1 MLTAFTDV
9 PKSYWG
15 YDVINKAQKLEVV
28 HGRSEKIFDPTGII
42 TKQEIAQIVLN
53 VYSRNNT
60 VTDEDYEEAV
70 SSSAIE
76 LKQTKAADWAQNCVA
91 YGLTHSFWSVD
102 DYKVKTDGKTGAT
115 SPVSRQ
121 MMAKWIVDSM
131 GYKTFGLRVF
141 GYEDNADIDSAYY
154 PYVDSLY
161 RYAIMQGTDHGFK
174 PTNGM
179 TRAEAA
185 AVGVRMYDENNAD
198 RSKLAEN
205 PFVFES
211 GIVKDVSTKYQ
222 TFTLG
227 DKLVQIDKEAKI
239 LLDGQAVSFDKIAAL
254 EGKQISVSLV
264 LYGDHTYSVVVQ
276 TKPVSLSGTLKEL
289 SRDSIPGVKNSDY
302 KVATIVIGDVTVD
315 FVIDSNTEEL
325 SSLSLGSTVQF
336 ISDGIYILEIK

>member
-9 PKSYWG
+9 PKKYWG
-15 YDVINKAQKLEVV
+15 YDVINRAQKLEVV

-42 TKQEIAQIVLN
+42 TKQEIAQIVVN

-60 VTDEDYEEAV
+60 ITDEDYANAI

-91 YGLTHSFWSVD
+91 FGLTHGFWNVD

-174 PTNGM
+174 PNNGM

-185 AVGVRMYDENNAD
+185 AVGVRMYDENNAKET
-198 RSKLAEN
+198 KLAN
-205 PFVFES
+205 SPFVFES
-211 GIVKDVSTKYQ
+211 GVVASVNKKNQ
-222 TFTLG
+222 TFKIG
-227 DKLVQIDKEAKI
+227 EKLIQIDKEAQI
-239 LLDGQAVSFDKIAAL
+239 LLDGQSATFDKVAAL
-254 EGKQISVSLV
+254 EGKQISASLV
-264 LYGDHTYSVVVQ
+264 LYGDYAYSVIIQ
-276 TKPVSLSGTLKEL
+276 SKPVTMSGTLVEL
-289 SRDSIPGVKNSDY
+289 SRNSISGQKNSDY
-302 KVATIVIGDVTVD
+302 KVATITVDGVTAD

-325 SSLSLGSTVQF
+325 SALSLGSAVQF
-336 ISDGIYILEIK
+336 ISDGIYVLEIK